1 MGKAFFAGQPSNI
14 SNFTHT
20 LKINALPADDI
31 NFMVGNNDKLQNVI
45 NRLTDM
51 PVGFEI
57 ETSTDKCKGMVNTS
71 HDRKAAI
78 YLSRE
83 ELLVNTFKYLIFYS
97 IRNSHKGLQKQKQ
110 KIE

>member
-1 MGKAFFAGQPSNI
+1 MWENLFFAGQPSNI
-14 SNFTHT
+14 SNFIHT

-97 IRNSHKGLQKQKQ
+97 IRYPHRDCRSKSKK
-110 KIE
+110 